1 MQFWADNELV
11 IRRTLELFNDL
22 NTGYG
27 ASKNLRKIETTNLI
41 FQNHIASEIA
51 FFQHEKQREN
61 RTLYFQI
68 LCKLLFADDNAT
80 ERIFYEFMKPFDMR
94 IQALGP
100 LDTIEAFRQE
110 KTRKAIRDIFIDLHG
125 FISSIQSRRHFLFFF
140 DWFYNHHSSLLL
152 HAVEAWSP
160 DPIVNTLL
168 TFYLEYASNKNQRLG
183 FDISS
188 PNGILIFKDA
198 SQIIC
203 SYNQQLSKQPEPS
216 ADQAYD
222 YKYKGIS
229 LCFNILSKCLGGK
242 YINFGILWL
251 YQDKAANEAFE
262 ATLQLVQSIPL
273 NDLFVR
279 RK

>member
-1 MQFWADNELV
+1 
-11 IRRTLELFNDL
+11 
-22 NTGYG
+22 
-27 ASKNLRKIETTNLI
+27 
-41 FQNHIASEIA
+41 
-51 FFQHEKQREN
+51 
-61 RTLYFQI
+61 
-68 LCKLLFADDNAT
+68 
-80 ERIFYEFMKPFDMR
+80 
-94 IQALGP
+94 
-100 LDTIEAFRQE
+100 
-110 KTRKAIRDIFIDLHG
+110 
-125 FISSIQSRRHFLFFF
+125 
-140 DWFYNHHSSLLL
+140 LLL